1 MKQLK
6 FKCELL
12 TDVILNQKAAS
23 EGANQT
29 LDFIPGSNFLGIV
42 AGKIY
47 KAKSKESLDIFHSG
61 KVRFGDAHP
70 ANGEN
75 RALRMPAALYFPK
88 GQPEKDRQHYVH
100 HEIVNPSSE
109 DLRKIQLKQERSGY
123 ADFTGVS
130 EGEGTAIRFKVDTD
144 FAIKSAYDRIHRRS
158 QDEQMFGYQSMGKGM
173 VYYFTVE
180 IDDEQ
185 EQYANSIKKALIG
198 TKRIGRSRSAQY
210 GLVDIT
216 EYDGFKEVQSGKA
229 CEDNL
234 LIIYAESRLIFL
246 DDNGQPTFQ
255 PSFEQLVGRKETD
268 KDVEKILW
276 DKSQLRTFQYA
287 PYNYQRRCFDT
298 DRCGIEKGSVIV
310 VHLKDKI
317 DINELPTH
325 LGSYLNE
332 GFGKVI
338 YNPNFLAA
346 QPSTNG
352 LLAYKILPR
361 EDAKLQSVEKP
372 QSKLVDFLV
381 HKKEE
386 KDESASI
393 YTAVNGWINNSEKI
407 RMFTAESFAS
417 QWGQIRNIALQCEMI
432 LRNEGETNEK
442 FMERKMDEL
451 YNKLFRTKDEQGR
464 ELQEKDKGYLVHG
477 VAKDKWA
484 GKTSELRKF
493 VESQHSPKAVVN
505 LASEMQKRCN

>member
-12 TDVILNQKAAS
+12 TDVILNQKSAS
-23 EGANQT
+23 VGANQT

-42 AGKIY
+42 ASKIY
-47 KAKSKESLDIFHSG
+47 KANSKESLDIFHSG

-88 GQPEKDRQHYVH
+88 GQTEKERQHYIH
-100 HEIVNPSSE
+100 HEIADPASE
-109 DLRKIQLKQERSGY
+109 EFRKIQLKQERSGY
-123 ADFTGVS
+123 ADLTGISV
-130 EGEGTAIRFKVDTD
+130 EGGTAIRFKVDTD

-180 IDDEQ
+180 IDDGQ
-185 EQYANSIKKALIG
+185 EQYANSIKNALTG

-210 GLVDIT
+210 GLVKIT
-216 EYDGFKEVQSGKA
+216 EYNEFKEVVSGSA
-229 CEDNL
+229 RQDNL

-246 DDNGQPTFQ
+246 DDNGLPTFQ

-268 KDVEKILW
+268 KDEEKIIW
-276 DKSQLRTFQYA
+276 GKSQLRTFQYA

-298 DRCGIEKGSVIV
+298 DRCGIEMGSVIV
-310 VHLKDKI
+310 VQLKDKV
-317 DINELPTH
+317 DISELPTH
-325 LGSYLNE
+325 LGYYLNE

-338 YNPNFLAA
+338 YNPAFLAA

-361 EDAKLQSVEKP
+361 EDETPQDVEKP
-372 QSKLVDFLV
+372 QSKLVDFLL

-386 KDESASI
+386 KEESVGI
-393 YTAVNGWINNSEKI
+393 YAAVNDWINDSKKI
-407 RMFTAESFAS
+407 RMFTTDSFAS
-417 QWGQIRNIALQCEMI
+417 QWGQIRSLALQASSSSE
-432 LRNEGETNEK
+432 LRDSLFMEGE
-442 FMERKMDEL
+442 
-451 YNKLFRTKDEQGR
+451 
-464 ELQEKDKGYLVHG
+464 GYLVHG
-477 VAKDKWA
+477 VAKDKWV
-484 GKTSELRKF
+484 GKTKYLEDF
-493 VESQHSPKAVVN
+493 VNKYPPKAVVN

>member
-1 MKQLK
+1 MMRLK

-42 AGKIY
+42 ADKIY
-47 KAKSKESLDIFHSG
+47 KARSKESLEIFHSG

-75 RALRMPAALYFPK
+75 RALRIPAVLYFPK
-88 GQPEKDRQHYVH
+88 GQSEKERQHYVH
-100 HEIVNPSSE
+100 HEIANPSSGE
-109 DLRKIQLKQERSGY
+109 LRKIQLKQERSGY
-123 ADFTGVS
+123 ADFTGVLA
-130 EGEGTAIRFKVDTD
+130 EGGTAMRFKVDTV

-158 QDEQMFGYQSMGKGM
+158 QNEQMFGYQSMGKGM

-180 IDDEQ
+180 IDDELLA
-185 EQYANSIKKALIG
+185 YANSIKDALEG
-198 TKRIGRSRSAQY
+198 VKRVGRSRSAQY
-210 GLVDIT
+210 GLVNIK
-216 EYDGFKEVQSGKA
+216 EYDGFKEVQSGTA
-229 CEDNL
+229 REDNL

-246 DDNGQPTFQ
+246 DNDGQPTYQ
-255 PSFEQLVGRKETD
+255 PSFGQLVGRKETG
-268 KDVEKILW
+268 KDEEKILW
-276 DKSQLRTFQYA
+276 GKSQLRTFQYA

-310 VHLKDKI
+310 IQLKDKV
-317 DINELPTH
+317 DISGLPTH

-338 YNPNFLAA
+338 YNPVFLEAK
-346 QPSTNG
+346 PSTNG

-361 EDAKLQSVEKP
+361 EDEKPQDVEKP
-372 QSKLVDFLV
+372 QSKLVDFLL

-393 YTAVNGWINNSEKI
+393 YAAVNEWINDSKKI
-407 RMFTAESFAS
+407 GIFTTESFAS
-417 QWGQIRNIALQCEMI
+417 QWGQIRSLAVQASSSSE
-432 LRNEGETNEK
+432 LRDSLFEEGS
-442 FMERKMDEL
+442 
-451 YNKLFRTKDEQGR
+451 
-464 ELQEKDKGYLVHG
+464 GYLVHG
-477 VAKDKWA
+477 VAKDKWI
-484 GKTSELRKF
+484 GKTKCLEEF
-493 VESQHSPKAVVN
+493 VNKYSPKAVVN